1 MSKLLE
7 NEVTGLE
14 IFNPSNLKG
23 VNLADLEVSQVSD
36 NSAYWSPVE
45 KGETKLVFFD
55 SMTVETISDLE
66 SGEEKLLPTVHL
78 WEQSDKGELS
88 RVSNSSARLVGLFE
102 RMNYRQGTPLKITFA
117 GKEKNKN
124 NSYQSDSWDVRQLY
138 PKNS

>member
-1 MSKLLE
+1 MSNVVN
-7 NEVTGLE
+7 NEETGLE
-14 IFNPSNLKG
+14 IFNPSSLKD
-23 VNLADLEVSQVSD
+23 LRLSDLEVSQVSD

-45 KGETKLVFFD
+45 KGEEKLVFFD
-55 SMTVETISDLE
+55 SMTVETITDVE

-102 RMNYRQGTPLKITFA
+102 RMSYRQGTPLKITFM

>member
-1 MSKLLE
+1 
-7 NEVTGLE
+7 
-14 IFNPSNLKG
+14 
-23 VNLADLEVSQVSD
+23 
-36 NSAYWSPVE
+36 
-45 KGETKLVFFD
+45 
-55 SMTVETISDLE
+55 MTVETISDLE

-138 PKNS
+138 PKSS